1 MQKKEIPVRK
11 FLLPGLLMLLA
22 LQACG
27 GQTAVPEDRFY
38 RLQVRGPEQPF
49 KSPTLDG
56 VLEVSRLGGG
66 GLMAGRPIVYSTTE
80 RPNELKEYH
89 YQFWTETPTI
99 LVTDQLIGYLR
110 AARVADSVVPPE
122 LRANPQYVLSGKIQ
136 RLEKISG
143 AQPGASLELELG
155 LRQIRPHR
163 ILVLDTYRARA
174 RAADDSVGAAVAAIN
189 AALFD
194 IFAQFVADIPPR

>member
-1 MQKKEIPVRK
+1 MEMRVRN
-11 FLLPGLLMLLA
+11 FLLPGVLMLLA

-27 GQTAVPEDRFY
+27 AQTAVPEDRFY
-38 RLQVRGPEQPF
+38 RLQVRGPEKPF
-49 KSPTLDG
+49 TSPSLDG

-66 GLMAGRPIVYSTTE
+66 GLMASRPIVYSDSE

-99 LVTDQLIGYLR
+99 LVTDQLVGYLR
-110 AARVADSVVPPE
+110 AAKVARSVVPPE
-122 LRANPQYVLSGKIQ
+122 LRADPQYVLTGKIQ
-136 RLEKISG
+136 RLEKITG
-143 AQPGASLELELG
+143 PQPGASLELELG

-174 RAADDSVGAAVAAIN
+174 QADDDSVGAAVAAVN
-189 AALFD
+189 AALAD
-194 IFAQFVADIPPR
+194 IFAQFVADIPIP